1 MLPHLNS
8 LDGVAF
14 WLAEMNICL
23 KTSLRWQFDEFEVDI
38 RDSSHCHDEVYIFTD
53 TETKGPFC
61 GFDDAFANPD
71 RPVS

>member
-1 MLPHLNS
+1 M
-8 LDGVAF
+8 
-14 WLAEMNICL
+14 

-61 GFDDAFANPD
+61 GFDDAFANAD
-71 RPVS
+71 RPVSEIIFILFIFIFQQIVLYYIR